1 MDATNPLPGRSH
13 PRWLFGPTILA
24 GARACSKTLG
34 PAGQLLHP
42 DLPREVQPSSASVAP
57 SWSRQ
62 KTGGGRDSR
71 FNKWKMSVQLS
82 SRPSIRF
89 VPGRHLCVAL
99 AVVASSTSCV
109 VWKDD
114 YDVMAAKYRNESAA
128 HTVAREDL
136 AKQSEEIMKLQAR
149 VATLE
154 ASLAASNQRL
164 DQNAESMARAEHE
177 FSILEQQRTEA
188 TALVEQLRA
197 EQQRLASHLQAY
209 ASDRAELNA
218 ERERL
223 TGELQSAE
231 LRVGALTMAQ
241 KRAQA
246 RLALVRDLSLKLQNE
261 ISREQAELLFDGD
274 VVVVRLDAARMFT
287 DKGVSKDGKKLLA
300 SVGRALASDVAKGAK
315 ADPSSSTKTPK
326 KDAPPIPTEPATSK
340 EPPPRLVLSQWEKGQ
355 KLRDAAERLKLAAY
369 ELAVAGVEPPRFAHE
384 KVLLAYQEGL
394 RAVLTAPTPP
404 AGEGDPNEPPNNPPQ
419 PTFTGTSLAVPG
431 SSLVI
436 HLVPQ

>member
-1 MDATNPLPGRSH
+1 M
-13 PRWLFGPTILA
+13 
-24 GARACSKTLG
+24 
-34 PAGQLLHP
+34 
-42 DLPREVQPSSASVAP
+42 
-57 SWSRQ
+57 
-62 KTGGGRDSR
+62 
-71 FNKWKMSVQLS
+71 QLS

-89 VPGRHLCVAL
+89 LPGRHFCVAL
-99 AVVASSTSCV
+99 AVVVSSVSCV

-114 YDVMAAKYRNESAA
+114 YDVMAAKYRNETAA

-149 VATLE
+149 VASLE

-197 EQQRLASHLQAY
+197 EQERLASHLQAY

-231 LRVGALTMAQ
+231 LRVGALTLAQ

-300 SVGRALASDVAKGAK
+300 SVGKALSPDVAKGAK
-315 ADPSSSTKTPK
+315 ADPTTSTKTPK
-326 KDAPPIPTEPATSK
+326 KAVPSVPTEPPASAK

-369 ELAVAGVEPPRFAHE
+369 ELAVAGVEPTRFAHE
-384 KVLLAYQEGL
+384 KVLVAYQEGL
-394 RAVLTAPTPP
+394 KAVLTAPTPQ
-404 AGEGDPNEPPNNPPQ
+404 AGEADPNEPPGNPSQ
-419 PTFTGTSLAVPG
+419 PTFTGTSLSVPG
-431 SSLVI
+431 ASLVI